1 MLTSAWAAFIAELL
15 VRLFGDY
22 SLAPLQN
29 ISLIGGMVGVIS
41 FLTYYL
47 FSIII
52 FKLGLKK
59 HVSLD
64 VGTTSED
71 ELKLILERKKL
82 LHQINIVPVS
92 TLRQLVLTRKAYL
105 IDAVVTSTIESIGF
119 ENEGLLLRAHLAGVK
134 IHDVDQLINSLW
146 GRIPLRDINHLHF
159 LSNARQ
165 QNLFLRLYWQFK
177 NIAEPIIACVLLIL
191 LAPMMALIAILIK
204 IDSRGSALYVQ
215 NRTGYLGQQLK
226 LIKFRSMISD
236 AEIYGPQWSQKDD
249 NRITR
254 VGRILRRTR
263 LDELP
268 QLWNVIRG
276 DMGFIGPRP
285 ERPEFYKQ
293 VKDIIPLFYLRTLV
307 KPGITGWAQVWSGY
321 AATVE
326 ESRIKL
332 EFDLYYIQNMSPS
345 MDLNVLIR
353 TTSVAIRGEERSD
366 VSQQLLFADKVTQTN
381 KK

>member
-1 MLTSAWAAFIAELL
+1 
-15 VRLFGDY
+15 
-22 SLAPLQN
+22 
-29 ISLIGGMVGVIS
+29 
-41 FLTYYL
+41 L